1 MPPRPTW
8 KGYLKV
14 SLVNIPVKVY
24 PATEASATISFN
36 QLHAECQTR
45 INQKKWCSKCEREVT
60 SAEVVKGYEFEKGR
74 WVVMTDEDIAKVRT
88 ESTKV
93 INLVQFAGD
102 DEIDPM
108 YVDRAYYLVPDGAMA
123 TDAYAVMRDGMQ
135 GKVGVGKVAI
145 HGRESLVAV
154 KPHKQGLVMYTLH
167 HAAEIRTIDQI
178 DELREVRGKVEP
190 GRDEAGQAGHRE
202 LRGRARISPT
212 TRTSTRKG
220 CKQIIDAKVAGEE
233 FVAPAEEAPPKVV
246 DLMEALRRS
255 LDQVSAGKKK
265 TAKVEEAVGGE
276 DARRKPQKNERHLE
290 HGNEGCVGRRTESED
305 QKAKAASRSHST
317 SREMCCARRLSGI
330 AAALRSQRPEQ
341 PHPLRRRIAQPV
353 GRREP
358 DERENR
364 DDPDVVGQRRALV
377 PPEEGP
383 PEQPRRRRT
392 WTASASS

>member
-24 PATEASATISFN
+24 PATESSATISFN

-45 INQKKWCSKCEREVT
+45 INYKKWCAKCEREVNA
-60 SAEVVKGYEFEKGR
+60 AEIVKGYEFEKGR
-74 WVVMTDEDIAKVRT
+74 FVVIEDEDIAKVRA

-93 INLVQFAGD
+93 INLVQFAGAE
-102 DEIDPM
+102 EIDPM

-123 TDAYAVMRDGMQ
+123 GDAYAVMRDGMQ

-178 DELREVRGKVEP
+178 DELREVRGKVGPAEMKLAKQVIESFEGP
-190 GRDEAGQAGHRE
+190 LDLADYKDEYQEGLQ
-202 LRGRARISPT
+202 
-212 TRTSTRKG
+212 K
-220 CKQIIDAKVAGEE
+220 IIDAKIAGEE
-233 FVAPAEEAPPKVV
+233 VVAPAEEAPPKVV

-265 TAKVEEAVGGE
+265 TATATPKAPKEA
-276 DARRKPQKNERHLE
+276 AKKRK
-290 HGNEGCVGRRTESED
+290 
-305 QKAKAASRSHST
+305 AS
-317 SREMCCARRLSGI
+317 
-330 AAALRSQRPEQ
+330 
-341 PHPLRRRIAQPV
+341 
-353 GRREP
+353 
-358 DERENR
+358 
-364 DDPDVVGQRRALV
+364 
-377 PPEEGP
+377 
-383 PEQPRRRRT
+383 
-392 WTASASS
+392 

>member
-24 PATEASATISFN
+24 PATESSATISFN

-74 WVVMTDEDIAKVRT
+74 WVVVNDEDIAKVRT

-93 INLVQFAGD
+93 INLVQFAGA

-108 YVDRAYYLVPDGAMA
+108 YVDRAYYLVPDGTMA
-123 TDAYAVMRDGMQ
+123 NDAYAVMRDGMQ

-145 HGRESLVAV
+145 HGREYLVAV

-167 HAAEIRTIDQI
+167 HAAEIRTIEQI
-178 DELREVRGKVEP
+178 DELREVRGKVGPAEMKLAKQVIESFEGP
-190 GRDEAGQAGHRE
+190 LDLADYKDEYQEGLQ
-202 LRGRARISPT
+202 
-212 TRTSTRKG
+212 K
-220 CKQIIDAKVAGEE
+220 IIDAKIAGEE
-233 FVAPAEEAPPKVV
+233 VVAPAEEAPPKVV

-265 TAKVEEAVGGE
+265 TAIAKVAKGT
-276 DARRKPQKNERHLE
+276 ARKRK
-290 HGNEGCVGRRTESED
+290 
-305 QKAKAASRSHST
+305 AS
-317 SREMCCARRLSGI
+317 
-330 AAALRSQRPEQ
+330 
-341 PHPLRRRIAQPV
+341 
-353 GRREP
+353 
-358 DERENR
+358 
-364 DDPDVVGQRRALV
+364 
-377 PPEEGP
+377 
-383 PEQPRRRRT
+383 
-392 WTASASS
+392 

>member
-36 QLHAECQTR
+36 QLHSVCQTR
-45 INQKKWCSKCEREVT
+45 INQKKWCPKCECEVT

-74 WVVMTDEDIAKVRT
+74 WVVMSDEDIAKVRT

-108 YVDRAYYLVPDGAMA
+108 YVDKAYYLVPDGAMA
-123 TDAYAVMRDGMQ
+123 TDAYAVMRDGME

-178 DELREVRGKVEP
+178 DELREVRGKVNPAEMKLAKQVIESFA
-190 GRDEAGQAGHRE
+190 GELNLADYKDEYQEG
-202 LRGRARISPT
+202 L
-212 TRTSTRKG
+212 
-220 CKQIIDAKVAGEE
+220 KQIIAAKVSGEE

-265 TAKVEEAVGGE
+265 TAKVEEATAEKTPKKV
-276 DARRKPQKNERHLE
+276 AKKRK
-290 HGNEGCVGRRTESED
+290 
-305 QKAKAASRSHST
+305 AS
-317 SREMCCARRLSGI
+317 
-330 AAALRSQRPEQ
+330 
-341 PHPLRRRIAQPV
+341 
-353 GRREP
+353 
-358 DERENR
+358 
-364 DDPDVVGQRRALV
+364 
-377 PPEEGP
+377 
-383 PEQPRRRRT
+383 
-392 WTASASS
+392 

>member
-24 PATEASATISFN
+24 PATESSATISFN

-45 INQKKWCSKCEREVT
+45 INQKKWCSKCEREIT

-93 INLVQFAGD
+93 INLVQFAAD
-102 DEIDPM
+102 DQIDPM

-145 HGRESLVAV
+145 HGRESLVAI

-178 DELREVRGKVEP
+178 DELREVRGKVGPAEMKLAKQVIESFEGP
-190 GRDEAGQAGHRE
+190 LDLADYKDEYQEGLQ
-202 LRGRARISPT
+202 
-212 TRTSTRKG
+212 K
-220 CKQIIDAKVAGEE
+220 IIDAKVAGEE

-255 LDQVSAGKKK
+255 LDQVSTGKKK
-265 TAKVEEAVGGE
+265 TATAKVPKAV
-276 DARRKPQKNERHLE
+276 AKKRK
-290 HGNEGCVGRRTESED
+290 
-305 QKAKAASRSHST
+305 AS
-317 SREMCCARRLSGI
+317 
-330 AAALRSQRPEQ
+330 
-341 PHPLRRRIAQPV
+341 
-353 GRREP
+353 
-358 DERENR
+358 
-364 DDPDVVGQRRALV
+364 
-377 PPEEGP
+377 
-383 PEQPRRRRT
+383 
-392 WTASASS
+392 

>member
-24 PATEASATISFN
+24 PATEASSTISFN
-36 QLHAECQTR
+36 QLHSVCQTR
-45 INQKKWCSKCEREVT
+45 INLKKWCPKCDCEVT
-60 SAEVVKGYEFEKGR
+60 SADIVKGYEFEKGR
-74 WVVMTDEDIAKVRT
+74 WVVVSDEDIAKVRT
-88 ESTKV
+88 ESTKI

-108 YVDRAYYLVPDGAMA
+108 YVDNAYYLVPDGAMA

-178 DELREVRGKVEP
+178 DELREVRGKVNPAEMKLAKQVIDSFA
-190 GRDEAGQAGHRE
+190 GELNLADYKDEYQDG
-202 LRGRARISPT
+202 LR
-212 TRTSTRKG
+212 
-220 CKQIIDAKVAGEE
+220 QIIEAKVAGEE
-233 FVAPAEEAPPKVV
+233 IVAPVEEAPPKVV

-265 TAKVEEAVGGE
+265 TAKVV
-276 DARRKPQKNERHLE
+276 DAAAEKTPK
-290 HGNEGCVGRRTESED
+290 
-305 QKAKAASRSHST
+305 KAAKKRK
-317 SREMCCARRLSGI
+317 
-330 AAALRSQRPEQ
+330 
-341 PHPLRRRIAQPV
+341 
-353 GRREP
+353 
-358 DERENR
+358 
-364 DDPDVVGQRRALV
+364 
-377 PPEEGP
+377 
-383 PEQPRRRRT
+383 
-392 WTASASS
+392 AS

>member
-45 INQKKWCSKCEREVT
+45 INQKKWCSTCEREVT
-60 SAEVVKGYEFEKGR
+60 LAEVVKGYEFEKGR
-74 WVVMTDEDIAKVRT
+74 WVVMTDEDISKVRT

-93 INLVQFAGD
+93 INLVQFAGAD
-102 DEIDPM
+102 DIDPM

-123 TDAYAVMRDGMQ
+123 GDAYAVMRDGMQ

-178 DELREVRGKVEP
+178 DELREVRGKVNPAEMKLAKQVIESFE
-190 GRDEAGQAGHRE
+190 DELDLADYKDEYQEG
-202 LRGRARISPT
+202 LR
-212 TRTSTRKG
+212 
-220 CKQIIDAKVAGEE
+220 QIIDAKVAGEE
-233 FVAPAEEAPPKVV
+233 IVAPAEEAPPKVV

-255 LDQVSAGKKK
+255 LDQVSTGKKK
-265 TAKVEEAVGGE
+265 TAKVIEAT
-276 DARRKPQKNERHLE
+276 AAKSAK
-290 HGNEGCVGRRTESED
+290 
-305 QKAKAASRSHST
+305 KAAKKRK
-317 SREMCCARRLSGI
+317 
-330 AAALRSQRPEQ
+330 
-341 PHPLRRRIAQPV
+341 
-353 GRREP
+353 
-358 DERENR
+358 
-364 DDPDVVGQRRALV
+364 
-377 PPEEGP
+377 
-383 PEQPRRRRT
+383 
-392 WTASASS
+392 AS

>member
-36 QLHAECQTR
+36 QLHVDCQTR
-45 INQKKWCSKCEREVT
+45 INQKKWCPKCEREIT

-74 WVVMTDEDIAKVRT
+74 WVVVGDEDIAKVRT

-93 INLVQFAGD
+93 INLVQFARD

-123 TDAYAVMRDGMQ
+123 TDAYSVMRDGMA

-145 HGRESLVAV
+145 HGREYLVAV

-178 DELREVRGKVEP
+178 DELREVRGKAAPAEMKLAKQVIESFE
-190 GRDEAGQAGHRE
+190 GELNLADYKDEYQEG
-202 LRGRARISPT
+202 LRH
-212 TRTSTRKG
+212 
-220 CKQIIDAKVAGEE
+220 IIDAKVAGEE
-233 FVAPAEEAPPKVV
+233 IVAPEEEAPPKVV

-265 TAKVEEAVGGE
+265 VAKVE
-276 DARRKPQKNERHLE
+276 K
-290 HGNEGCVGRRTESED
+290 
-305 QKAKAASRSHST
+305 KAAPK
-317 SREMCCARRLSGI
+317 I
-330 AAALRSQRPEQ
+330 VAAK
-341 PHPLRRRIAQPV
+341 
-353 GRREP
+353 
-358 DERENR
+358 
-364 DDPDVVGQRRALV
+364 
-377 PPEEGP
+377 
-383 PEQPRRRRT
+383 
-392 WTASASS
+392 TATKKRKAS